1 MSANTLLVMPSV
13 VKDRTALHTNIDDK
27 LIYPEIKTIQ
37 DMVMMPMLG
46 SQLFTKLQSDI
57 AANTLAGVY
66 KTLLDSY
73 LVDAMCWLVVSEVIG
88 SINYQVWNT
97 GVTSTNADKTSNP
110 SLAEINLLKTKYKQ
124 RAEHYMKRARLY
136 LIQNGG
142 LYPEYRN
149 VNGGIDTV
157 FPDKTSYTCPIYLG
171 DENDYPKDSYS
182 RRSNEKTRANILPY
196 PNYNP

>member
-57 AANTLAGVY
+57 SANTLAGVY
-66 KTLLDSY
+66 KTLVDSY
-73 LVDAMCWLVVSEVIG
+73 LLDAVCWLVVSEVVG

-110 SLAEINLLKTKYKQ
+110 SLAEINTLKSKYKQ

-142 LYPEYRN
+142 SYPEYRN
-149 VNGGIDTV
+149 VTGGIDTV

-171 DENDYPKDSYS
+171 DEK
-182 RRSNEKTRANILPY
+182 
-196 PNYNP
+196 

>member
-13 VKDRTALHTNIDDK
+13 VKERTALHTNVDDK
-27 LIYPEIKTIQ
+27 LIYPEIKAIQ

-46 SQLFTKLQSDI
+46 SQLFIKLQNDI
-57 AANTLAGVY
+57 AANTLTGVY
-66 KTLLDSY
+66 KTLMDSY
-73 LVDAMCWLVVSEVIG
+73 LLDAMCWLVVSEVVG

-97 GVTSTNADKTSNP
+97 GVTSTNADKTTNP
-110 SLAEINLLKTKYKQ
+110 TLAEINLLKSKYKQ

-136 LIQNGG
+136 LLQNSI
-142 LYPEYRN
+142 LYPEYRTIT
-149 VNGGIDTV
+149 GGIDTV
-157 FPDKTSYTCPIYLG
+157 FPDKTSYTCPIFLG

-182 RRSNEKTRANILPY
+182 TRHNQKNRGNALPY